1 MNRFFT
7 KLRTDKPVTRNNYFM
22 QIVRRDDDPERL
34 NSIDGDEMGKYAH
47 VQLQSCP
54 ILTLSSLV

>member
-22 QIVRRDDDPERL
+22 QIVRKADDPARL
-34 NSIDGDEMGKYAH
+34 NSIDGDEMGECLPYPDDAKQKHNAN
-47 VQLQSCP
+47 
-54 ILTLSSLV
+54 